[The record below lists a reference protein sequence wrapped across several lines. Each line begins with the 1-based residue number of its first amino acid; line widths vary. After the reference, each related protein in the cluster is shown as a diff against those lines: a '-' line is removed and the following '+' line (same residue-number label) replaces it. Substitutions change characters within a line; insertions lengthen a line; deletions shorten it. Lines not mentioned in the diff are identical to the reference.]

1 MRRETQRHKGTKT
14 QRRPQTRP
22 IDAAFFVSSCR
33 CVFVFFILALTACTK
48 SLPPVAA
55 PVLETDRLAFGRGIQ
70 ALHEFTPDG
79 YVRAIEDFRRASALS
94 PENCEYRL
102 HLAEANLFLALEQK
116 LNAEDFRPAFERGAD
131 PQCAPGSAFSLRL
144 DAFRSLDDFGPSRDR
159 TGLIK
164 IDQAIALE
172 PENPFNWLIRWKLNP
187 TTQQQENSIL
197 KAVQIAPELAVTQY
211 ELGNYWLVKA
221 DYAAAREAF
230 HRALDLSPK
239 HFRSWIGLA
248 QALSAIDENEDVEPL
263 YKRAVEIAPDFLEG
277 RILLG
282 DYYFSLEENELAREH
297 YIAVLK
303 RHPRFEVA
311 HLRLGLNYLQTAEFD
326 DAEKAFQDA
335 IEINPASYEAHYYLG
350 NICLA
355 RGDLEMARREY
366 EEALKFVLNFP
377 EAVYALGTVFF
388 REGKTDNALEQF
400 EKVLRMNR
408 AHADAYFSRAAIR
421 VQHRQFSEAIDDY
434 NRAIGLYDNQLL
446 SISKSIEQSE
456 DRGLTRKVEAERK
469 KKDRLEAIM
478 ERARQLKMR
487 AEDESLGPR

>member
-1 MRRETQRHKGTKT
+1 MASDFGRFGMGLL
-14 QRRPQTRP
+14 
-22 IDAAFFVSSCR
+22 IFFLC
-33 CVFVFFILALTACTK
+33 LTLIACTNSK
-48 SLPPVAA
+48 RLVIA
-55 PVLETDRLAFGRGIQ
+55 PSTALDRAEFHQGLA

-79 YVRAIEDFRRASALS
+79 YARAIEHFQRASELS
-94 PENCEYRL
+94 PADCEYRL

-116 LNAEDFRPAFERGAD
+116 LNSEDFRPSLERGAD

-159 TGLIK
+159 AGLGK
-164 IDQAIALE
+164 IDQAIGIE
-172 PENPFNWLIRWKLNP
+172 PENPFNWLVRWKMNP
-187 TTQQQENSIL
+187 TTRQQENSIL
-197 KAVQIAPELAVTQY
+197 KAAEIAPALAVVQY

-221 DYAAAREAF
+221 DYAEARRAF
-230 HRALDLSPK
+230 DRALERSPR
-239 HFRSWIGLA
+239 HFRSWVGLA

-263 YKRAVEIAPDFLEG
+263 YKRAVELAPDFLEG

-282 DYYFSLEENELAREH
+282 DYYSSLEENELAREH
-297 YIAVLK
+297 YLAVLK
-303 RHPRFEVA
+303 RNPRFEVA
-311 HLRLGLNYLQTAEFD
+311 HLRLGLNYLQTLEFD
-326 DAEKAFQDA
+326 EAERAFQNA

-350 NICLA
+350 NIWFA

-388 REGKTDNALEQF
+388 REGKTDSALEQF

-408 AHADAYFSRAAIR
+408 ANADAYFSRAAIR
-421 VQHRQFSEAIDDY
+421 VQHRQFTDAIDDY

-446 SISKSIEQSE
+446 SIGKSIEQYE
-456 DRGLTRKVEAERK
+456 DRRLTRKVEAERK
-469 KKDRLEAIM
+469 RKERLEGIV
-478 ERARQLKMR
+478 ERARQLKMK